1 MHNMSWL
8 TELIDDYDGASKG
21 LIWDWNPGLVSF
33 KVLGSNPRLERLLY
47 FVFCISLKVDF

>member
-8 TELIDDYDGASKG
+8 TELIDDYDGAKG

-33 KVLGSNPRLERLLY
+33 KVLSSNPRLERLLY